1 MCVHRL
7 EYMAQKCVKLHKA
20 IVCRGSVVVVL
31 ERCYGTELVMMIIT
45 VIIYMI
51 DLVSEN
57 RIIREAQQ

>member
-1 MCVHRL
+1 
-7 EYMAQKCVKLHKA
+7 MAQKCVKLHKA